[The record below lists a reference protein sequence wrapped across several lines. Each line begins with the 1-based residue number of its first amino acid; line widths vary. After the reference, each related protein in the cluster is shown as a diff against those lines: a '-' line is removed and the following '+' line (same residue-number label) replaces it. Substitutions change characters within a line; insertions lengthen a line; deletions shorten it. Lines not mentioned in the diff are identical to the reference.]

1 MAARMPGHCWMT
13 PPAWALT
20 LMGGGKRSVVQWSH
34 TQQGSTCLGG
44 RVLMTRHE
52 QQETRWHGA
61 SRMAKETSVK
71 VVYFVRH
78 GQSEDNVAPVFQS
91 PDSPLS
97 AVGRHQA
104 ARMAA
109 RVATLAF
116 DVLLASP
123 YRRAHETATV
133 MSQ

>member
-1 MAARMPGHCWMT
+1 MAD
-13 PPAWALT
+13 
-20 LMGGGKRSVVQWSH
+20 
-34 TQQGSTCLGG
+34 
-44 RVLMTRHE
+44 
-52 QQETRWHGA
+52 
-61 SRMAKETSVK
+61 ETSAK

-78 GQSEDNVAPVFQS
+78 GQSEDNIAPVFQS

-104 ARMAA
+104 ARIAA

-123 YRRAHETATV
+123 YRRAHETADVIRVVLQICTLQFHTG
-133 MSQ
+133 SPNS